1 MASKKVIKF
10 FATWCGPCKV
20 YGKVWDKITPSYA
33 DQIQFTN
40 IDIDKDTSGLANKL
54 KIESV
59 PTTVL
64 IREDGSQ
71 LKKVGRLSTEELT
84 ELILS

>member
-40 IDIDKDTSGLANKL
+40 IDIDKDTTGLANKL